1 MARPKPDPR
10 VVAFFDNETSLLISV
25 VVLHELRF
33 GCEAHTDAEQRR
45 RLTKYVAGVQSRYA
59 SGALPVTLEI
69 AESAAL
75 MRADAKRRGRV
86 LVIADALIA
95 ATGLVHGLTLA
106 TRNVKDFADLG
117 VSLFDPFQPA

>member
-1 MARPKPDPR
+1 
-10 VVAFFDNETSLLISV
+10 
-25 VVLHELRF
+25 
-33 GCEAHTDAEQRR
+33 
-45 RLTKYVAGVQSRYA
+45 
-59 SGALPVTLEI
+59 
-69 AESAAL
+69 

-106 TRNVKDFADLG
+106 TRNMKDFADLG